1 MNSHGAA
8 RVGER
13 QSPAETAQH
22 WRLERD
28 RHVAF
33 AFAAADLLIE
43 VGLDGMIIAA
53 SGAAHA
59 VLGVD
64 ILDLVGRPV
73 TDFVAAS
80 DRPFVRHLLK
90 QVHGLYRIDP
100 TVVHVVQADGVAS
113 RILFGGCR
121 LPDRAGGVYLSVTL
135 VPDSL
140 TPIPQPRDE
149 ATGLL
154 TADALRVAA
163 QRLARGHDGVAP
175 NLQLVQL
182 DGLSGAA
189 RQLPADQSAML
200 LEEIGAALR
209 ASSVGGDAA
218 GRLTDDAFGVV
229 TKAGR
234 DPDRDAALV
243 ADLAD
248 AICGAG
254 IPEGEIG
261 TQVARIDLALGGLSD
276 RDVVRALTHAMNN
289 FVKSRGAR
297 ASTSRRYR
305 TGSRPR

>member
-1 MNSHGAA
+1 
-8 RVGER
+8 
-13 QSPAETAQH
+13 
-22 WRLERD
+22 
-28 RHVAF
+28 
-33 AFAAADLLIE
+33 
-43 VGLDGMIIAA
+43 
-53 SGAAHA
+53 
-59 VLGVD
+59 
-64 ILDLVGRPV
+64 
-73 TDFVAAS
+73 VAAS